1 MASRMT
7 KMRDRETGEKMS
19 KHSKLK
25 RYGNTP
31 TQPGE
36 YRDDNAK
43 AVRPR
48 EAATLIIVRQS
59 KTPKILMGKRA
70 ATHKFMPNKFVFPG
84 GRLDLIDQRLNL
96 QQELPKP
103 VMQRLR
109 RETRKSVSD
118 NKLRGLALAA
128 IRETFEE
135 TGLIVGTPQ
144 GDRPNTGH
152 TGWQRYFAHGVTPPL
167 QDIDFIARAITP
179 TYRTRRFDT
188 RFFMVHDEHIFTDP
202 EDTRNA
208 SGELLDLH
216 WLTLKQARELDLPA
230 ITRMVLDIVEQRLAR
245 PRAEQ
250 MKMAAPFVRF
260 ARGKS
265 IISDL

>member
-48 EAATLIIVRQS
+48 EAATLIIVRQA

-103 VMQRLR
+103 VMQGSAAR
-109 RETRKSVSD
+109 RAKR
-118 NKLRGLALAA
+118 
-128 IRETFEE
+128 
-135 TGLIVGTPQ
+135 
-144 GDRPNTGH
+144 
-152 TGWQRYFAHGVTPPL
+152 QR
-167 QDIDFIARAITP
+167 Q
-179 TYRTRRFDT
+179 
-188 RFFMVHDEHIFTDP
+188 
-202 EDTRNA
+202 
-208 SGELLDLH
+208 
-216 WLTLKQARELDLPA
+216 
-230 ITRMVLDIVEQRLAR
+230 
-245 PRAEQ
+245 
-250 MKMAAPFVRF
+250 
-260 ARGKS
+260 
-265 IISDL
+265 

>member
-1 MASRMT
+1 M
-7 KMRDRETGEKMS
+7 
-19 KHSKLK
+19 
-25 RYGNTP
+25 
-31 TQPGE
+31 
-36 YRDDNAK
+36 
-43 AVRPR
+43 
-48 EAATLIIVRQS
+48 
-59 KTPKILMGKRA
+59 
-70 ATHKFMPNKFVFPG
+70 
-84 GRLDLIDQRLNL
+84 
-96 QQELPKP
+96 
-103 VMQRLR
+103 
-109 RETRKSVSD
+109 
-118 NKLRGLALAA
+118 
-128 IRETFEE
+128 
-135 TGLIVGTPQ
+135 
-144 GDRPNTGH
+144 
-152 TGWQRYFAHGVTPPL
+152 